1 MVGANTCWL
10 LLFLGEG
17 FLERREKRQRGSQ
30 EWHRDTFRGT
40 QGSKHR
46 EQSCPG
52 QLLTLFFVSSRGT
65 VELKGQ

>member
-1 MVGANTCWL
+1 MKEGRKDREEVRNGTETLSGAH
-10 LLFLGEG
+10 G
-17 FLERREKRQRGSQ
+17 R
-30 EWHRDTFRGT
+30 
-40 QGSKHR
+40 KHR